1 MITLVISIK
10 PQVETEED
18 LGNEIMESESKE
30 RASVDKDVES
40 AEEGAQLRSHLL
52 KVSLLLLLL
61 LLFKKQQLAMYL
73 FAGAH

>member
-1 MITLVISIK
+1 MIIMITLVISIK

-30 RASVDKDVES
+30 RATVDKDVES

-52 KVSLLLLLL
+52 KVSLLLLC
-61 LLFKKQQLAMYL
+61 YCYCE
-73 FAGAH
+73 

>member
-1 MITLVISIK
+1 MIIIITLVISIK

-30 RASVDKDVES
+30 RETVDKDVES

-52 KVSLLLLLL
+52 KVSLLLLC
-61 LLFKKQQLAMYL
+61 YCYCE
-73 FAGAH
+73 

>member
-1 MITLVISIK
+1 MMEMIKTLVISIK

-52 KVSLLLLLL
+52 KVSLLLLWYCYC
-61 LLFKKQQLAMYL
+61 K
-73 FAGAH
+73 

>member
-52 KVSLLLLLL
+52 KVLL
-61 LLFKKQQLAMYL
+61 LLFKKRQLAMYF
-73 FAGAH
+73 FAGSH

>member
-61 LLFKKQQLAMYL
+61 FKKQQLAMNS
-73 FAGAH
+73 FPGSH